1 MSDGNCSMQRRIIF
15 ANRKGGSGKTSTSV
29 NLAAC
34 LGARGSR
41 VLLADLDP
49 QGHATLISG
58 LDPYAPEAARAAAE
72 ALEQGEPVRCIDAP
86 GHGLYDVLP
95 SFHFP
100 GACLC
105 DKLVGLRTAAFET
118 ATEGYDF
125 VLLDTPPAR
134 DDVLRFA
141 VTVGSEIVIPLPL
154 QFLALEGFAQ
164 LMGLLAVLARQ
175 CNPELRF
182 AGVIP
187 VMTDPRLEH
196 GSRIMLELRETL
208 PDHLLLHRIR
218 MDDIVADAAWR
229 HVPVIC
235 LEPEGRAVRDFQALA
250 DQLAVSPEAASVSR
264 RPWLCAELASALGM
278 V

>member
-1 MSDGNCSMQRRIIF
+1 MQRRIIF

-34 LGARGSR
+34 LGKQGYK

-49 QGHATLISG
+49 QCHATLISG
-58 LDPYAPEAARAAAE
+58 LDPYASEPAQAAAG
-72 ALEQGEPVRCIDAP
+72 ALDMGEPLRCIRTP
-86 GHGLYDVLP
+86 EHGLYDVLP
-95 SFHFP
+95 SYHLS

-105 DKLVGLRTAAFET
+105 DRLVHLRLAAFEE
-118 ATEGYDF
+118 AVAPYHL

-141 VTVGSEIVIPLPL
+141 VTAGSEILIPLPL

-164 LMGLLAVLARQ
+164 LTGLLASLARQ

-182 AGVIP
+182 SGVIP
-187 VMTDPRLEH
+187 VMTDPRVEH
-196 GSRIMLELRETL
+196 GSRVMLELRETL

-218 MDDIVADAAWR
+218 MDSSVADAAWR
-229 HVPVIC
+229 HMPAPC
-235 LEPEGRAVRDFQALA
+235 LYPGSKAVRDFEDLAAQLLALP
-250 DQLAVSPEAASVSR
+250 DELSASSR
-264 RPWLCAELASALGM
+264 LRPWLCAELAGTLGF
-278 V
+278 

>member
-1 MSDGNCSMQRRIIF
+1 MQRRIIF
-15 ANRKGGSGKTSTSV
+15 ANRKGGSGKTSTAV

-34 LGARGSR
+34 LGAGGKR

-49 QGHATLISG
+49 QAHATLISG
-58 LDPYAPEAARAAAE
+58 LDPYDPEAGRAAAG
-72 ALEQGEPVRCIDAP
+72 ALDRGEPVRCIAAP
-86 GHGLYDVLP
+86 EHGLYDVLP
-95 SFHFP
+95 SFHLP

-105 DKLVGLRTAAFET
+105 DRLVDLRLAAFE
-118 ATEGYDF
+118 AAAEGYDA
-125 VLLDTPPAR
+125 VLFDTPPAR

-164 LMGLLAVLARQ
+164 LMGLLATLARQ

-182 AGVIP
+182 SGVVP
-187 VMTDPRLEH
+187 VMTDPRLAH

-218 MDDIVADAAWR
+218 QDDSVADAAWR
-229 HVPVIC
+229 HLPVRC
-235 LEPEGRAVRDFQALA
+235 LEPEGRAARDFQILAEQLAALA
-250 DQLAVSPEAASVSR
+250 DLDAVSPR
-264 RPWLCAELASALGM
+264 RPWLCAELAAALGM
-278 V
+278 A